1 MNISKTIVYGLLG
14 IGIVMGPG
22 FVKLWHDK
30 VDIKTYMIEV
40 DRDAP
45 VAENPFADQLWIDK
59 VTVLPPYN
67 VRNLVLR
74 KSDVEY
80 TMSYYTELLM
90 SPAENFRNEFFVWLS
105 ASGMFKNVSIES
117 KSGMSHRLVVTV
129 MEFYGDTEHL
139 TATLNIKATL
149 LDERAKS
156 LNVLLSKE
164 YRKTVDVPDATADAL
179 VRGFNKALRQTLE
192 ECEKDM
198 AKAF

>member
-1 MNISKTIVYGLLG
+1 
-14 IGIVMGPG
+14 
-22 FVKLWHDK
+22 
-30 VDIKTYMIEV
+30 
-40 DRDAP
+40 
-45 VAENPFADQLWIDK
+45 